1 MADRD
6 TYPSPTAAQA
16 RAGAG
21 PFYSN
26 GDMGSHDGNKDH
38 LSHGDI
44 SQLQLSS
51 GMDHINPDLPNGI
64 HVSHA
69 DAYAAQAHEHQ
80 ALAQSVMSL
89 QNHHHQPSY
98 QHISVSA
105 PSQSNAMDA
114 AAAAAAAAAAKQRS
128 KVSRAC
134 DECRR
139 KKACNLLQRT
149 RKTFNLLTC
158 LDSLRCNWRE

>member
-1 MADRD
+1 MADRES
-6 TYPSPTAAQA
+6 YPSPTAAQT

-26 GDMGSHDGNKDH
+26 GDMVSHDDNKDP

-44 SQLQLSS
+44 SHLQLSG
-51 GMDHINPDLPNGI
+51 GMDHINPDLQNSI
-64 HVSHA
+64 HHSHA
-69 DAYAAQAHEHQ
+69 DAYAVTQAHEHQ

-89 QNHHHQPSY
+89 QSHHHQPSY

-114 AAAAAAAAAAKQRS
+114 AAAATAAALAKQRS

-139 KKACNLLQRT
+139 KKVRNLLPRLM
-149 RKTFNLLTC
+149 RVLIHC
-158 LDSLRCNWRE
+158 